1 MDNCFHQRSRFS
13 GPNCLLERQQG
24 HDQSGWKVNEAKRG
38 VRVEAQGYLH
48 PRGQVVQ
55 VGVPSKLASHL
66 GLGRV
71 KVA

>member
-1 MDNCFHQRSRFS
+1 MDKCFNQRSRFS

-24 HDQSGWKVNEAKRG
+24 HDQSGWKVNEAKHG